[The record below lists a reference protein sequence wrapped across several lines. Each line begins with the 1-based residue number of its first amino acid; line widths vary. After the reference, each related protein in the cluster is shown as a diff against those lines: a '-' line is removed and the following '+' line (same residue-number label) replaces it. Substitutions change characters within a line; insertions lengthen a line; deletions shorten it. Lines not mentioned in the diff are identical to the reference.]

1 MALEMEDHVHC
12 PYCTDTPTGIQ
23 LLKHIFSKHEQNFF
37 HKKNIEVLHSRYVKW
52 TGAPGEFYFHPKD
65 TQSYFCC
72 FGCMKAVKKEP
83 FARKHFPKCEAAFDA
98 KVLELR
104 AKYPADV
111 SGVVVN
117 QVTETKVTTTITTIV
132 KFGDTTSMELLSKYH
147 RDLEDAEKQRKTAV
161 KKLERMKQWF
171 IRNCKVS
178 EDDLEDLEAEISDSS
193 SVDEDPN
200 DILQHTAKVNGVTL
214 PKIKKV
220 VDADGLVHLKV

>member
-1 MALEMEDHVHC
+1 
-12 PYCTDTPTGIQ
+12 
-23 LLKHIFSKHEQNFF
+23 
-37 HKKNIEVLHSRYVKW
+37 
-52 TGAPGEFYFHPKD
+52 
-65 TQSYFCC
+65 
-72 FGCMKAVKKEP
+72 MKAVKKEP
-83 FARKHFPKCEAAFDA
+83 FAKKHFPKCEAAFDA
-98 KVLELR
+98 KVLELK
-104 AKYPADV
+104 AKYPMDV
-111 SGVVVN
+111 SGVIVN